1 MEAVLMNGRASGCI
15 VFKRS
20 ISIGKIMIKN
30 LLMAVLPVFALS
42 ACMGSITVL
51 SVPGGAL
58 ISSNNESIGIAPHR
72 IPLSPDVSK
81 ALLKAEGGCYEAP
94 AFTARWA
101 SGAIASSSI
110 TPLCEGLNGNYR
122 IVIRRPVDAPGLN
135 KDLEVEARREEAA
148 ARRREARAIN
158 NEADSEEGYP
168 SLISIGGF
176 QVY

>member
-1 MEAVLMNGRASGCI
+1 
-15 VFKRS
+15 
-20 ISIGKIMIKN
+20 MIKT
-30 LLMAVLPVFALS
+30 LLVAVLPLFILS

-51 SVPGGAL
+51 SVPEGAL
-58 ISSNNESIGIAPHR
+58 ISSNHETIGIAPHR
-72 IPLSPDVSK
+72 IELTPDVSK
-81 ALLKAEGGCYEAP
+81 GMLTAEGSCYEAP
-94 AFTARWA
+94 SFTARWA
-101 SGAIASSSI
+101 SGAVASSSI

-122 IVIRRPVDAPGLN
+122 IFIRRPVDAPGLN

-176 QVY
+176 QFY